1 MAPDSHLPNDRA
13 EFIEKIIDLKE
24 GEVLDLV
31 RARISSQDNP
41 LEIVEDCQ
49 EGLRGVGE
57 RYERREYFLSGL
69 IMGGEI
75 FSQAMEI
82 LTPTIKTKITGSGSG
97 LILIGTVRG
106 DIHDIGKNIASLLLT
121 SYGFDVQ
128 DLGVNVSPQEFLD
141 RAVELRPNIIGLSG
155 LLSTSYDSMRDT
167 VQLVRASADARIAST
182 PVIVGG
188 GQITADVSQWIGAD
202 AWATDAMAG
211 VHQCQALLQK
221 NPRR

>member
-1 MAPDSHLPNDRA
+1 MAPDSPLPGHRA
-13 EFIEKIIDLKE
+13 ELVQKIIDLQE
-24 GEVLDLV
+24 GEALDLV
-31 RARISSQDNP
+31 RARISSHDDP

-82 LTPTIKTKITGSGSG
+82 LTPTIKANISGSGSG

-121 SYGFDVQ
+121 SYGFIVQ
-128 DLGVNVSPQEFLD
+128 DLGVNVPPQEFLNQAA
-141 RAVELRPNIIGLSG
+141 RLRPDIIGLSG
-155 LLSTSYDSMRDT
+155 LLATSYDGMRDT
-167 VQLVRASADARIAST
+167 VRLVRACADARIAST
-182 PVIVGG
+182 PVIIGG
-188 GQITADVSQWIGAD
+188 GQLTADVSQWIGAD
-202 AWATDAMAG
+202 AWVTDAMAG